1 MLNKTIIFLLKNAV
15 NNRDVVEQNIGKN
28 AIKGLSNILHASAN
42 VPDNQVNL
50 GWTFKAKWERD
61 SGTLLQNPQITPPLE
76 VQIINKLA
84 VFAFIQLIKFLFYIM
99 D

>member
-50 GWTFKAKWERD
+50 GWTFKAK
-61 SGTLLQNPQITPPLE
+61 
-76 VQIINKLA
+76 
-84 VFAFIQLIKFLFYIM
+84 
-99 D
+99 

>member
-1 MLNKTIIFLLKNAV
+1 MLNNTIIFLLKNAV

-50 GWTFKAKWERD
+50 GFGRLKQNGSERREPYYK
-61 SGTLLQNPQITPPLE
+61 TL
-76 VQIINKLA
+76 K
-84 VFAFIQLIKFLFYIM
+84 
-99 D
+99 

>member
-50 GWTFKAKWERD
+50 GFGPLKQNGGEIREPYYK
-61 SGTLLQNPQITPPLE
+61 TL
-76 VQIINKLA
+76 K
-84 VFAFIQLIKFLFYIM
+84 
-99 D
+99 

>member
-1 MLNKTIIFLLKNAV
+1 MLENIIIFLLKNAV

-50 GWTFKAKWERD
+50 RLGIF
-61 SGTLLQNPQITPPLE
+61 LQNGSEIREPYYETL
-76 VQIINKLA
+76 K
-84 VFAFIQLIKFLFYIM
+84 
-99 D
+99 

>member
-28 AIKGLSNILHASAN
+28 AIKGLSNILHSSAN

-50 GWTFKAKWERD
+50 GFGPLKQNGSEIREPYCK
-61 SGTLLQNPQITPPLE
+61 TL
-76 VQIINKLA
+76 K
-84 VFAFIQLIKFLFYIM
+84 
-99 D
+99 